1 MVLASVASAVFFRG
15 VQVESPP
22 AAAGERP
29 AGADKELAT
38 R

>member
-1 MVLASVASAVFFRG
+1 VFFRG

-22 AAAGERP
+22 VADGELP
-29 AGADKELAT
+29 AETDRELAT